1 MRLVFTV
8 ILLFIYAAFGITQT
22 VEGRVVDSKTNAVI
36 QLLVKVE
43 NINTQEIS
51 GLDTLGKF
59 SIKAKKHHILRITC
73 LDYDTLQLKANS
85 LEEFKVIK
93 LKPSFLNF
101 DGIDILAKR
110 YEDFGISLAPI
121 VTKTRIN
128 YGKGEL
134 ILLKGTSGAQS
145 KGNPREMF
153 AKVPGLNIWESDGA
167 GIQIGIG
174 GRGLSPNRTANF
186 NTRQNGYDI
195 SADALGYPESYYT
208 PPIEALEAIQITRG
222 SASLQFGT
230 QFGGLLNFKIKEADR
245 DRLFS
250 LTSRL
255 TGGSYGYLGT
265 FNRVEGG
272 KGRFFYQF
280 YHQYK
285 KGDGYRPNGEFDQH
299 QAFAQIGYNLSDKM
313 VLKLEYTK
321 MTYNAQQSGGLT
333 DFQFNKDPLQ
343 SNRERNWFR
352 VDWNL
357 LATHFDYSI
366 NDKTHLNI
374 RAFGMLSERQSL
386 GFLGKINQSDI
397 GGKRQLISGDFRN
410 VGAEIRYLK
419 KYDLQTKSKTINGA
433 FLFGGRYYQGNTLS
447 QQGLASEGRDA
458 DFNFL
463 NNAEPENSSFN
474 FPSQNIAIFADHVL
488 FINGFAINAGLR
500 YDHISS
506 ASDGYYFR
514 YNLHPILGDTL
525 DVFKINDSRS
535 TPRNVLLGGVGVSYG
550 FKNNNRIYIN
560 ASQNYRAINFNDI
573 RINNPNVIIDSLI
586 KDEYGATF
594 EVGYRGL
601 VENFLFFDVGAFY
614 IFYGDK
620 IGLATQGIKKIRTN
634 IGDAVNYGVEAVVEL
649 DFLKLRNRESKYG
662 LSLFGNFA
670 FIQANYIRSKEP
682 SIEGRQVEYVAPII
696 ARGGLKFKSDKFN
709 VQIQGSYTDE
719 QFSDATNAI
728 QPSGDAVIGLIPSYF
743 VADISAAYTINSV
756 FRVESG
762 VNNALNNQ
770 YFTRRATAYPGPGII
785 PADGISFYFTLQV
798 NLKSKK

>member
-1 MRLVFTV
+1 MRTLFLILFLLVAV
-8 ILLFIYAAFGITQT
+8 LSSAQT
-22 VEGRVVDSKTNAVI
+22 IKGRIVDENTGRKI
-36 QLLVKVE
+36 PLLVKVE
-43 NINTQEIS
+43 NINTKVVTGIDSS
-51 GLDTLGKF
+51 GIF
-59 SIKAKKHHILRITC
+59 EIKAKRSHFLRITC
-73 LDYDTLQLKANS
+73 LDYDTLKIKSNWT
-85 LEEFKVIK
+85 EEVKLIK
-93 LKPSFLNF
+93 LKPSFLSLE
-101 DGIDILAKR
+101 GIDILAKR
-110 YEDFGISLAPI
+110 YEDFGITIAPI

-134 ILLKGTSGAQS
+134 LLLKSTSGAQS

-245 DRLFS
+245 ERLVGF
-250 LTSRL
+250 TSR
-255 TGGSYGYLGT
+255 TTAGSYGYLGT
-265 FNRVEGG
+265 FNRLEGG
-272 KGRFFYQF
+272 KGRFYYQT

-285 KGDGYRPNGEFDQH
+285 RGDGYRPNGKFNQH
-299 QAFAQIGYNLSDKM
+299 QFFAQLGYNFSEKLIW
-313 VLKLEYTK
+313 KLEYTK

-333 DFQFNKDPLQ
+333 DFQFNDDPLQ

-357 LATHFDYSI
+357 LASHLDYSI
-366 NDKTHLNI
+366 NDKTHFNF
-374 RAFGMLSERQSL
+374 RAFGMISERQSL
-386 GFLGKINQSDI
+386 GFLGKINQNDI
-397 GGKRQLISGDFRN
+397 GGKRQLISGEFKN
-410 VGAEIRYLK
+410 VGAEARLMR
-419 KYDLQTKSKTINGA
+419 KYHINTKSKKINGA
-433 FLFGGRYYQGNTLS
+433 LLFGARYYQGNTLS
-447 QQGLASEGRDA
+447 EQGLASDDKGA
-458 DFNFL
+458 DFNFIS
-463 NNAEPENSSFN
+463 NIEPENSSFN
-474 FPSQNIAIFADHVL
+474 FPSQNIALFVDHVL
-488 FINGFAINAGLR
+488 FLNRFAINTGIR

-506 ASDGYYFR
+506 ASEGYYYR

-535 TPRNVLLGGVGVSYG
+535 TPRNVLLGGIGVSYG
-550 FKNNNRIYIN
+550 LKNNNRIYLN

-594 EVGYRGL
+594 EVGYKGL
-601 VENFLFFDVGAFY
+601 VDNFLFFDVGAFY

-634 IGDAVNYGVEAVVEL
+634 IGDAQNFGIEAVVEL
-649 DFLKLRNRESKYG
+649 DFLKLYNKEAKYG
-662 LSLFGNFA
+662 LSVFGNFA
-670 FIQANYIRSKEP
+670 FIQANYVRSKES

-696 ARGGLKFKSDKFN
+696 ARGGIKFKSDKLN
-709 VQIQGSYTDE
+709 IQLQGSYTDE

-743 VADISAAYTINSV
+743 VADISAAYMINSN
-756 FRVESG
+756 FKIETG

-785 PADGISFYFTLQV
+785 PADGISFYLTLQI